1 VVPIAGTVQV
11 VWFGTDGTS
20 YIVWETSVDPEF
32 DVPSADVGCQWIAN
46 ESNDGVDPVKV
57 SGTVVDCDVTTDVEL
72 PTRKRVGFRLALSI
86 RSKCTTV
93 APSSA
98 T

>member
-1 VVPIAGTVQV
+1 MVPIAGTVQV

-57 SGTVVDCDVTTDVEL
+57 SGTVVDCDVTTDDKIEVYD
-72 PTRKRVGFRLALSI
+72 GGA
-86 RSKCTTV
+86 
-93 APSSA
+93 SSA